1 MQKEIT
7 REIIDY
13 LKVQN
18 RFITSD
24 ELSNGL
30 QVSKKTIARHIN
42 NLNKKFA
49 KPIIVS
55 QRGRGYE
62 LAYSNYLDFANQTVQ
77 TDSSTHLRQENMLTK
92 LLFASPNEVKIADLI
107 NSLYIS
113 ESVLWNDEKQ
123 ISERIQKWHLKLK
136 RKQRSIQILGSE
148 KDIRNALIEL
158 VLHINNST
166 DIESLRKNTSY
177 LKDQHDFNFALRQ
190 VEMALRV
197 LNGSL
202 PYPYNV
208 NFFAHIYILLTR
220 VRKYKSIDISI
231 ASEDNLQVEIKMNP
245 EIFSVCKKIVE
256 NIKKYLGLDQNAL
269 EAEAYYLFKYLLTS
283 RFNSFDG
290 IVLEDGALAEDVTNF
305 FIQAVSENLNCQF
318 ARSIKA
324 EIKNHILAMISRLK
338 MNISLPNALLNDL
351 KLEYPEV
358 FRATKKAAEEAS
370 LRFDLPPISA
380 DETGFICLYFA
391 KYFEEKNQVDAKVK
405 AYVVCTTG
413 IGTSGIIS
421 AKIKKTIPEIEI
433 VGLASNF
440 DVETILAQQP
450 EVDLLISTVPIDC
463 HGKVPVEL
471 VSAFFTK
478 KDEQKVKNVVKKIQ
492 SERNSV

>member
-1 MQKEIT
+1 MQKEISQQ
-7 REIIDY
+7 IIDY
-13 LKVQN
+13 LKVHN

-30 QVSKKTIARHIN
+30 NVSKKTIARHIN
-42 NLNKKFA
+42 SLNEKFP
-49 KPIIVS
+49 KPIIIS

-62 LAYSNYLDFANQTVQ
+62 LDYSNYLDYANQNVHH
-77 TDSSTHLRQENMLTK
+77 DSSTHLRQENMLTK
-92 LLFASPNEVKIADLI
+92 LLFASPNEVKIYDLV

-123 ISERIQKWHLKLK
+123 IGKKIKKWNLKLK
-136 RKQRSIQILGSE
+136 RKQRSIQIIGNE

-166 DIESLRKNTSY
+166 DIETLRKNTGQSHQ
-177 LKDQHDFNFALRQ
+177 KDFNFALSQ

-202 PYPYNV
+202 TYPYNI

-220 VRKYKSIDISI
+220 ARKYKSI
-231 ASEDNLQVEIKMNP
+231 ASEGNLQEEIKINP
-245 EIFSVCKKIVE
+245 EIFSVCKTIVD
-256 NIKKYLGLDQNAL
+256 NIKKYLGIAGTDIDS
-269 EAEAYYLFKYLLTS
+269 EVYYLFKYLLTS

-290 IVLEDGALAEDVTNF
+290 IVLDDRDLAEEVTDFFLQEVSQNLDCNF
-305 FIQAVSENLNCQF
+305 EL
-318 ARSIKA
+318 SIKD
-324 EIKNHILAMISRLK
+324 EIKKHVLAMISRLK
-338 MNISLPNALLNDL
+338 MKISLPNALLNDIR
-351 KLEYPEV
+351 LEYPGV
-358 FRATKKAAEEAS
+358 FLATKKASEKVS
-370 LRFDLPPISA
+370 QRFELPEISD

-391 KYFEEKNQVDAKVK
+391 KYYEEKNKSNTRVK
-405 AYVVCTTG
+405 TYVICTTG

-421 AKIKKTIPEIEI
+421 TKIKNSIPEIEI

-440 DVETILAQQP
+440 DIKTILKKQP
-450 EVDLLISTVPIDC
+450 AVDLLISTVPIDC
-463 HGKVPVEL
+463 HGKVPIEL

-478 KDEQKVKNVVKKIQ
+478 KDEQKVKNIVRKIQ
-492 SERNSV
+492 NERKPV